1 LVHGVEV
8 GPRGCHRKEL
18 VLALACLCP
27 GNALLQVM
35 RVRLLDTVPIIFE
48 RLSLIPDK
56 GEPAVLLSHRDTVG
70 LGENTYQGQ

>member
-1 LVHGVEV
+1 
-8 GPRGCHRKEL
+8 
-18 VLALACLCP
+18 
-27 GNALLQVM
+27 M

-70 LGENTYQGQ
+70 LGENTYQGQRLMADDVRFQDRNIYRWFVYLPDPGF